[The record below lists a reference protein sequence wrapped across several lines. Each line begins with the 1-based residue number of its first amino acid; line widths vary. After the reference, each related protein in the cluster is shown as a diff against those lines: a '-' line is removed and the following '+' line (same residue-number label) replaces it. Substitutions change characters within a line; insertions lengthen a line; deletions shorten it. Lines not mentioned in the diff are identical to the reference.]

1 MLFGEWNLDDA
12 KAVWT
17 EEAKSEEREKWQT
30 VVSDKDKV
38 IADNAKVLADKDS
51 LIADNAKVLAD
62 KDAEIAALR
71 AQLGIE

>member
-1 MLFGEWNLDDA
+1 MLFGEWNWDDA

-38 IADNAKVLADKDS
+38 IADNTKMLADKDS
-51 LIADNAKVLAD
+51 LIAN

-71 AQLGIE
+71 AQLSIE